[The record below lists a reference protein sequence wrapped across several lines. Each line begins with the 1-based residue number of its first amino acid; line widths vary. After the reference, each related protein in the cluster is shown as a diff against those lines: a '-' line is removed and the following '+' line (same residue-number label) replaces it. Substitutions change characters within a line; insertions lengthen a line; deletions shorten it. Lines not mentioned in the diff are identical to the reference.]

1 MGGGLEYVLVGLL
14 VFAVLGVAALSF
26 AQAGS
31 VPDPGKPAP
40 DVGLLTA
47 EGTPVSTTA
56 WKSQRLVLHFHPQD
70 DTPECL
76 DVLRR
81 FDALRP
87 AIEQAGARLIAVGV
101 ASPEATAA
109 YRSQHGLGLE
119 MFCDPK
125 GRAARAY
132 GALINLVAM
141 RFARK
146 TTVVIDGWGKVERAW
161 RDVPGPQQVEALRVH
176 LRLPA

>member
-1 MGGGLEYVLVGLL
+1 MEYVLVGML
-14 VFAVLGVAALSF
+14 VFAVLGVAGLSY

-31 VPDPGKPAP
+31 VPSPGKPAP
-40 DVGLLTA
+40 ALRLLA
-47 EGTPVSTTA
+47 ADGAPVDLSA
-56 WKSQRLVLHFHPQD
+56 WKGHRVVLHFHPQD

-81 FDALRP
+81 LDTLRP
-87 AIEQAGARLIAVGV
+87 AMEQAAVRFIAVGV
-101 ASPEATAA
+101 ATPEATAA
-109 YRSQHGLGLE
+109 YRAQYRLGLD

-125 GRAARAY
+125 GQAARAY

-146 TTVVIDGWGKVERAW
+146 TTVVIDAWGKVERAW
-161 RDVPGPQQVEALRVH
+161 RDAPGPQQVEALVAH